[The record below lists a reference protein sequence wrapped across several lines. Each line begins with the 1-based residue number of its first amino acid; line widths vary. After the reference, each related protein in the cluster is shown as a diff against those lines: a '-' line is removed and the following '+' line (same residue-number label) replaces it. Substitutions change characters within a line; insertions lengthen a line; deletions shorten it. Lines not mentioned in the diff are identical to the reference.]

1 MLYHWCIIHCIT
13 CRLRPCFVSLS
24 HFIYPTISI
33 YNTTKQVTGLPE
45 SATPSFHIQLSSP
58 IEEQTI
64 TTLSDP
70 LDLNK
75 EKSFAEFNG
84 VETSVATLVVK
95 AFDADIPLG
104 SSALYDVKPLCD
116 IDVLKG
122 GERKVSHLDVAI
134 VPDVDGHMDDIVN
147 DNDNDDGDAEEV
159 EEIFQD
165 AKSSEEGNVDDDDDD
180 DAGEDKAES
189 VVGGIAE
196 QTEEI
201 TNADSEKE
209 EEEVKADEQVDAPKE
224 DVEEETSEEKTT
236 DEEQVDEPKEDVEE
250 ETSEEKTTDAE
261 DGKDGKEESG
271 ASPETETETETEGDN
286 DVFEASAETEA
297 KSEDASTPAAEESTE
312 ESEAKEEDVS
322 TPAAEESNEESEAK
336 EEEAAPA
343 TSTSDSEQ
351 KDERTATTPL
361 VPTCVVQMRIEY
373 IPSIK
378 DQKDELY
385 DLLNKASKRKAMAVD
400 KLRKSASALSRASS
414 ALESSGAIV
423 KKEKVVKAGFLNK
436 KPVVKKEKFLVRWYN
451 KALGRDSFARKVFPI
466 AKNYIL
472 FFGGVALMHCQG
484 QQLALPPPV

>member
-1 MLYHWCIIHCIT
+1 MSDLDKIKMEVESSRFQVVQADKEISGIKLA
-13 CRLRPCFVSLS
+13 LRSLAVKAS
-24 HFIYPTISI
+24 TGVEGAEELSNSIRISA
-33 YNTTKQVTGLPE
+33 TKVTGLPE

-236 DEEQVDEPKEDVEE
+236 D
-250 ETSEEKTTDAE
+250 AE

-271 ASPETETETETEGDN
+271 ASPETETEGDN